1 MKSGI
6 YKQICDVYKNVK
18 AKSIFFIMT
27 SYNTI
32 VTITDFFFQYQLS
45 ILCITTASLTTATSS
60 IMMWGAIVSF
70 LISIS
75 APYINQK
82 ISPQTQGLI
91 APISLMILTVVFFSL
106 ILFPTQ
112 CTLFLAMLGLHN
124 INIILISCIIGA
136 TIDTL
141 QKSFRYSIMDVFNLK
156 VWNKVDE
163 KERSDLTA
171 TTNMYSNKPI
181 KGLVSGIVL
190 LLILIS
196 INQSLIGTAWIM
208 PIIIGLAFWAWIS
221 SVRKVSKGLQSN
233 KVEKSTPMIEMLKN
247 KKLWIMMGI
256 CLMLIFGITFLSVLK
271 TSLVIGA
278 AGAESLIWLKALIIP
293 VIFSAHWLV
302 NKVKEKY
309 KKNTFYALVILA
321 NIFFII
327 FAVLFPYGNLMHAML
342 FSLASLPA
350 GLGGVFNFW
359 LFSLFFV
366 FAEIWTV
373 VALDVLYYPLQ
384 NSVFKKEELNTS
396 IPIIAAACC
405 ISQLIA
411 SALTS
416 AMGSLGLSTGSM
428 LWLLAGAFL
437 LTTLASLV
445 CYRIAENKGI
455 IINIDSNQE
464 SSTRH
469 NLSSLEL
476 KKQVEEEKLKEDGP
490 TVGSGPQIS
499 SGLQP

>member
-1 MKSGI
+1 MESEI
-6 YKQICDVYKNVK
+6 YKQISGVYNNII
-18 AKSIFFIMT
+18 AKSIFFIMM

-45 ILCITTASLTTATSS
+45 ILCVTTAALTTATSS
-60 IMMWGAIVSF
+60 IMMWGAIISF

-112 CTLFLAMLGLHN
+112 CALLLAMLGLHN
-124 INIILISCIIGA
+124 VNILLLSCIIGA

-163 KERSDLTA
+163 SKRSDLTA
-171 TTNMYSNKPI
+171 TTNMYSNRPI

-190 LLILIS
+190 LLIAIS
-196 INQSLIGTAWIM
+196 INQSLISTAWIM

-221 SVRKVSKGLQSN
+221 SVKRVSNGLQQN
-233 KVEKSTPMIEMLKN
+233 IVEKSVPMVDMLKN
-247 KKLWIMMGI
+247 EKLWIMMGI

-278 AGAESLIWLKALIIP
+278 AGPESLIWLKALIIP

-359 LFSLFFV
+359 LFSTFFI

-437 LTTLASLV
+437 LTTVVSLV
-445 CYRIAENKGI
+445 CYRVAEKKGI
-455 IINIDSNQE
+455 IITGDKNQENSESLKGTNLEKVDSNVG
-464 SSTRH
+464 
-469 NLSSLEL
+469 L
-476 KKQVEEEKLKEDGP
+476 KHE
-490 TVGSGPQIS
+490 IS
-499 SGLQP
+499 PHLQAVQP